1 MNRLISLLF
10 LSSIL
15 HACNYPPNK
24 EIGNSGIKE
33 VRLNQFQIR
42 AFENVLVTAMANY
55 ANVGLNSFNGHSC
68 VFRAYG
74 EQKLLAGEN
83 EGVYMAQ
90 INLGK
95 MREIREKTIY
105 GNAFRR
111 PHKYELMTSP
121 DVEKPFVRTNNLGQ
135 PFKRLE
141 R

>member
-33 VRLNQFQIR
+33 VRFNQFQIR

-55 ANVGLNSFNGHSC
+55 ANAGLNSFNGHSC
-68 VFRAYG
+68 VFGAYG

-83 EGVYMAQ
+83 EGVYLEE
-90 INLGK
+90 INLGR
-95 MREIREKTIY
+95 MREIREKTIH
-105 GNAFRR
+105 GNAYLK

-121 DVEKPFVRTNNLGQ
+121 EVEKPF
-135 PFKRLE
+135 E
-141 R
+141 RKNTL